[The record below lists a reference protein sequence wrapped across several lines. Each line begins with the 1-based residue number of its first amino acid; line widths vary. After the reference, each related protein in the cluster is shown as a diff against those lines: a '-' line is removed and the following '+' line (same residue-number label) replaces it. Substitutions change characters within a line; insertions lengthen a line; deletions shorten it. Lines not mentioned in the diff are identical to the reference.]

1 METFNNRQ
9 RVNPLGR
16 AIGGKRNPYD
26 MGNYLKISVTSK
38 EAWTLI
44 RALGDFKPED
54 EGNKKRRGKLLKRID
69 KARRNNRA

>member
-1 METFNNRQ
+1 MRRNRETGLSQ
-9 RVNPLGR
+9 ST
-16 AIGGKRNPYD
+16 YD

-54 EGNKKRRGKLLKRID
+54 EGNKKRRDKLLKRID